1 MKIKENGYKMFLF
14 KFPEAYERYLD
25 EIYKISKTKEGGYVK
40 NKEISEKMKLTP
52 SSVTCMLYKLR
63 ALGLI
68 LWNPRKPIRLTKRG
82 GEIVRNLNEIKSL
95 LKLLFEDVL
104 GIKEEEMISKLSC
117 EIEHHFTRGLKESL
131 QKFLIESGYL

>member
-1 MKIKENGYKMFLF
+1 MEKRGAITSIFG
-14 KFPEAYERYLD
+14 D
-25 EIYKISKTKEGGYVK
+25 YVSIHLLIQKPLIILIK